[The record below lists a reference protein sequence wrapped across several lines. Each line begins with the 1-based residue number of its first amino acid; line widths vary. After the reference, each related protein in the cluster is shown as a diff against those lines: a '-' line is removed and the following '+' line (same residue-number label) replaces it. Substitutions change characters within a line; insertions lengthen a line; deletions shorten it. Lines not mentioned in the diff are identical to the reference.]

1 MKRIE
6 IGVALIRNLNERVR
20 WLGKLDQ
27 TKKQVNFVIAKRL
40 EKESWREAVT
50 REVAWELEIDRKRD
64 FLVSNMAQLN
74 IQLDM
79 VLPSDSEPT
88 NIACAFYNVELY
100 RKSVVEEVD
109 QNENFI
115 WLTSH
120 DICNG
125 KTASGIELDW
135 LVYTLIEETDVIQY
149 WESDVV
155 DE

>member
-1 MKRIE
+1 MKKLEMGI
-6 IGVALIRNLNERVR
+6 ALIRNFDQRVH

-27 TKKQVNFVIAKRL
+27 TKKQVNFVVAERL
-40 EKESWREAVT
+40 EKESWREAVI
-50 REVAWELEIDRKRD
+50 REVAWELELDRKRD

-74 IQLDM
+74 IQMDI
-79 VLPSDSEPT
+79 VLPGDSEPT
-88 NIACAFYNVELY
+88 NVACAFYNVELY
-100 RKSVVEEVD
+100 RKGVVNQIN

-125 KTASGIELDW
+125 MTEFGIEMDW
-135 LVYTLIEETDVIQY
+135 LIYTLIEETDVIQY
-149 WESDVV
+149 WESDAM

>member
-1 MKRIE
+1 MKRLE

-40 EKESWREAVT
+40 EKESW

-100 RKSVVEEVD
+100 RNLSSKK
-109 QNENFI
+109 
-115 WLTSH
+115 LTRTRTSF
-120 DICNG
+120 G
-125 KTASGIELDW
+125 
-135 LVYTLIEETDVIQY
+135 
-149 WESDVV
+149 
-155 DE
+155 